1 MVRVGISSRDTVP
14 AAVVHLAEA
23 AVVREL
29 HDALGDPGFTDW
41 RPPSP
46 AVVEIPDD
54 VERLSVEPA
63 ALRRADRCEPVDLSD
78 AQDFVKG
85 LSDEELAY
93 IVLGQYAETAD
104 K

>member
-1 MVRVGISSRDTVP
+1 MVRVGTSSRDTVP
-14 AAVVHLAEA
+14 AAVVHLAST

-46 AVVEIPDD
+46 AVIEIPDD

-63 ALRRADRCEPVDLSD
+63 ALRRADRCEPVDLSE
-78 AQDFVKG
+78 ALG
-85 LSDEELAY
+85 LVEGFFDDELSY
-93 IVLGQYAETAD
+93 LVLGDYRDGAA
-104 K
+104 